1 MALLLD
7 SKLYGQGGDYDPMLQ
22 ANAFSQLR
30 AAYNLKKVKPAGNLV
45 QALANPLRSSNEQL
59 RSEAMR
65 LAGLWKVPTFR
76 DEIENVAMTRSQPGD
91 LRCAALESL
100 GYYGGGTNAI
110 VLARVASSSELARVR
125 SQAIR
130 SLLSMNPKESA
141 TAAAEFLSRPAE
153 DASVDEL
160 FGAFLAR
167 PTSLPLLAEELRGR
181 KPTADAAKIG
191 LRKMAALGRTQEKL
205 TAVLVEAA
213 GLAREKKQLSD
224 TEIKDLAGEVRLK
237 GDAVN
242 GGKIYARQELN
253 CSACHTIQGK
263 GGSVGPDL
271 SALGTAQ
278 PLEFI
283 IGAILYPNREVKEG
297 FVAFEVTTRDGES
310 HQGYIL
316 AENGQELTM
325 KDVAIGKEV
334 RLSKKEIA
342 SRVQRGSVMPE
353 GLADTLTRAEFRD
366 LVRYLSGLGR

>member
-1 MALLLD
+1 M
-7 SKLYGQGGDYDPMLQ
+7 
-22 ANAFSQLR
+22 
-30 AAYNLKKVKPAGNLV
+30 
-45 QALANPLRSSNEQL
+45 
-59 RSEAMR
+59 
-65 LAGLWKVPTFR
+65 
-76 DEIENVAMTRSQPGD
+76 
-91 LRCAALESL
+91 
-100 GYYGGGTNAI
+100 
-110 VLARVASSSELARVR
+110 
-125 SQAIR
+125 
-130 SLLSMNPKESA
+130 
-141 TAAAEFLSRPAE
+141 
-153 DASVDEL
+153 
-160 FGAFLAR
+160 
-167 PTSLPLLAEELRGR
+167 
-181 KPTADAAKIG
+181 
-191 LRKMAALGRTQEKL
+191 
-205 TAVLVEAA
+205 
-213 GLAREKKQLSD
+213 SD